1 MAICKWLENIVS
13 TKEKEHSMTI
23 HNTDILIIGAGPA
36 GMVSAMTAVQHN
48 LTKKI
53 TVIRSNEKSQVPCGI
68 PYVFGATLG
77 SVEKNAMACGG
88 NPIADMIEKL
98 IDTVEKVDI
107 ENKTVYSQNY
117 EIHFDKL
124 IFATGSIPF
133 VHKNFTDAL
142 RLENVFTID
151 KEYSKVEK
159 LKNYL
164 ADKEKV
170 IVVGTGFI
178 GVELATELASDNKD
192 VTIIGGG
199 HILAGSFDKD
209 MAIKAEEIMIAK
221 GVKLALGQHANH
233 IVEKNNLASGIELC
247 DKTVIEAD
255 VIIFATGYE
264 PNTKLAREAGL
275 KLARYNGIWVDE
287 FMRTKNKDIFAVGDC
302 SGRRD
307 FITRDP
313 SKVMLASTSAA
324 EARVAGSS
332 LYSIKHL
339 KGFNGTIA
347 IFSTMIGEK
356 AFASAGV
363 TEARAKEENIDYIS
377 GYFEGVNRHPA
388 TIPDAS
394 KLSVKLIAMRESGRI
409 IGGQVVGSK
418 EAGEIINIIGLAIE
432 SELTLY
438 SLISMQVATQPLLT
452 SAPTTYPIIMAAQ
465 MALLSK

>member
-1 MAICKWLENIVS
+1 MNTL
-13 TKEKEHSMTI
+13 M
-23 HNTDILIIGAGPA
+23 TDILIIGAGPA
-36 GMVSAMTAVQHN
+36 GMVAAMTAVQYN
-48 LTKKI
+48 PDKKV
-53 TVIRSNEKSQVPCGI
+53 TVIKSYEKSQVPCGI
-68 PYVFGATLG
+68 PYVFGKTLG
-77 SVEKNAMACGG
+77 EVEKNAMVCGG
-88 NPIADMIEKL
+88 GPIADMIEK
-98 IDTVEKVDI
+98 ITDTVQSVNI
-107 ENKTVYSQNY
+107 ETKTAVASNHT
-117 EIHFDKL
+117 IKFDKL

-133 VHKNFTDAL
+133 VHQSFQSAL
-142 RLENVFTID
+142 NLENVFTIN
-151 KEYSKVEK
+151 KEYHKVEQ
-159 LKNYL
+159 LKDHL
-164 ADKEKV
+164 LDKKK
-170 IVVGTGFI
+170 IIIIGTGFI
-178 GVELATELASDNKD
+178 GVELACELASNDKD
-192 VTIIGGG
+192 VTIVGGG
-199 HILAGSFDKD
+199 HILAGSFDED
-209 MAIKAEEIMIAK
+209 MAVKAEEIMVNK
-221 GVKLALGQHANH
+221 GIKLALGQHANH
-233 IVEKNNLASGIELC
+233 IIEKDRLAAGIELC
-247 DKTVIEAD
+247 DGTIIAAD
-255 VIIFATGYE
+255 VVLLATGYE
-264 PNTKLAREAGL
+264 PNTLLASRAGL

-347 IFSTMIGEK
+347 IFSTMIGDR

-363 TEARAKEENIDYIS
+363 TEQRAKNEKIDYVS
-377 GYFEGVNRHPA
+377 GFFEGINRHPG

-394 KLSVKLIAMRESGRI
+394 KQSVKLIAMRESGRI

-438 SLISMQVATQPLLT
+438 SIISLQVATQPLLT

-465 MALLSK
+465 MALRNGKTS